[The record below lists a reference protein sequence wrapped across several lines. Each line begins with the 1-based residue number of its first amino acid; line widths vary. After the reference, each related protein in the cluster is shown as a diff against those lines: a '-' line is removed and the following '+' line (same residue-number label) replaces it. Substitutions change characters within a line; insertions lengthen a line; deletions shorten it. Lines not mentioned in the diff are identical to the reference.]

1 MITLVLTYRNRDL
14 RIVKK
19 CLDSL
24 NLQSLHL
31 FHVVLVDYGSEAV
44 FANPLK
50 ELVKDYDFIQLISC
64 PVEGQLWNKSRAIN
78 IALQQCN
85 SPYFFVADI
94 DMLFRKDFIAQLSQL
109 KSLDEVL
116 YFKVGFLSKEESEK
130 ECVFEAYKVKHYSN
144 EEATGMTLYPTD
156 ILKRIN
162 GYDEFYHGWGA
173 EDTDVHVR
181 CINSGFNVRFYES
194 EVLMMHQWH
203 PKAYRTKNSTA
214 PFHNSLE
221 KINQCYLNQTRNLG
235 ISKVNIDF
243 GWGIYPDENNYKMLA
258 IPTHFFILTN
268 EKNEIDSFLKGS
280 LFNCKDM
287 VLQLTIKQ
295 KSIQKNFKN
304 YIKKIIGKKIFEYY
318 EMDEVN
324 NLLLETLIVNFRNH
338 AYQYAYEKDN
348 RIIMLK
354 IKF

>member
-24 NLQSLHL
+24 NQQSLHL

-50 ELVKDYDFIQLISC
+50 ELVKGYDFIQLLSC

-109 KSLDEVL
+109 KSPDEVI

-130 ECVFEAYKVKHYSN
+130 ECFFEAYKVKHYST

-156 ILKRIN
+156 ILKKIN

-181 CINSGFNVRFYES
+181 FINSGFKVRFYES
-194 EVLMMHQWH
+194 DVLMLHLWH
-203 PKAYRTKNSTA
+203 PKVYRTKNSTA

-221 KINQCYLNQTRNLG
+221 KINQCYLKQTQNLG
-235 ISKVNIDF
+235 ISKVNNNF
-243 GWGIYPDENNYKMLA
+243 GWGISPEEYSYKTLA
-258 IPTHFFILTN
+258 TPTHFFTLTN
-268 EKNEIDSFLKGS
+268 EKNEIDACLKGS
-280 LFNCKDM
+280 LFNSKDM

-295 KSIQKNFKN
+295 NPLQKNFKN
-304 YIKKIIGKKIFEYY
+304 YIKKVIGKKFFEYY
-318 EMDEVN
+318 QMDEVN
-324 NLLLETLIVNFRNH
+324 NELLETLIVNFRNH
-338 AYQYAYEKDN
+338 PYQYAYEQYN
-348 RIIMLK
+348 RIIVLK

>member
-24 NLQSLHL
+24 NQQSLHL
-31 FHVVLVDYGSEAV
+31 FHVVLVDYGSEAF
-44 FANPLK
+44 FANNLK
-50 ELVKDYDFIQLISC
+50 ELVKGYDFIQLISC

-94 DMLFRKDFIAQLSQL
+94 DMLFRKDFIAQLSQF
-109 KSLDEVL
+109 KSPNEVV
-116 YFKVGFLSKEESEK
+116 YFKVGFLSKKESAK
-130 ECVFEAYKVKHYSN
+130 ECVFETYKVKHYST

-181 CINSGFNVRFYES
+181 LKNSEFKVRFYEL
-194 EVLMMHQWH
+194 EVLMLHQWH
-203 PKAYRTKNSTA
+203 PKAYRTKNSIA

-221 KINQCYLNQTRNLG
+221 KINQCYLKQTRNLG
-235 ISKVNIDF
+235 ISKVNNNF
-243 GWGIYPDENNYKMLA
+243 GWGISPEENSYKTLA
-258 IPTHFFILTN
+258 IPTHFFTLTN
-268 EKNEIDSFLKGS
+268 EKDEIDAFLKGS
-280 LFNCKDM
+280 LFNRKDM
-287 VLQLTIKQ
+287 VLQFTVTE
-295 KSIQKNFKN
+295 SPFQKNFRN
-304 YIKKIIGKKIFEYY
+304 YIRKLIGKKFFEYY
-318 EMDEVN
+318 QIDEVN
-324 NLLLETLIVNFRNH
+324 NELLETLIVNFRNH
-338 AYQYAYEKDN
+338 PYQYVYEQDK
-348 RIIMLK
+348 RIIVLK